1 MSALVKCVIR
11 HESNAIE
18 DGTSCAFYV
27 PLPLQQGSVEKMFP
41 FEGTF
46 QFRMKVNGKS
56 LGLHTNDDVWLDMNK
71 KDFFRDSTKF
81 LRIDEFNGENVM
93 NVQATLLSS
102 MTTVNLSEN
111 DHNTVSEDAV
121 YLESVGNNMSLDNK
135 ERLSRLPVNIHNSQN
150 AREKGAL
157 SGITTSAS
165 KLLKFGTATLST
177 IGESVGRDA
186 GSIWGSMTYGVT
198 SMLGISGS
206 SPSIPENAAI
216 NLKNI
221 SEIMSQVVSEKL
233 LFTLWNAMKLDQI
246 IDSTYTTS
254 INGTSK
260 YSRKTQDW
268 KIMGWQKDD
277 PVLDLKSS
285 GTLAIE
291 CMSHFARNYPE
302 AVNDMLG
309 T

>member
-1 MSALVKCVIR
+1 MQEHEDKYLDSFTKKVIKK
-11 HESNAIE
+11 ADIE
-18 DGTSCAFYV
+18 A
-27 PLPLQQGSVEKMFP
+27 
-41 FEGTF
+41 
-46 QFRMKVNGKS
+46 
-56 LGLHTNDDVWLDMNK
+56 
-71 KDFFRDSTKF
+71 
-81 LRIDEFNGENVM
+81 
-93 NVQATLLSS
+93 
-102 MTTVNLSEN
+102 
-111 DHNTVSEDAV
+111 
-121 YLESVGNNMSLDNK
+121 
-135 ERLSRLPVNIHNSQN
+135 
-150 AREKGAL
+150 
-157 SGITTSAS
+157 
-165 KLLKFGTATLST
+165 
-177 IGESVGRDA
+177 
-186 GSIWGSMTYGVT
+186 
-198 SMLGISGS
+198 
-206 SPSIPENAAI
+206 PSIHFT
-216 NLKNI
+216 